1 MGLKS
6 FKGGIH
12 PPYSKESTEKKA
24 LERANEPKIVV
35 IPLLQHIGAPCDPIV
50 KVGDLVKVGQKI
62 GEASGFVSAPI
73 HSSVSGVVKK
83 VAAVDTASG
92 KILSVTIESDGKNE
106 VHESVVPKG
115 TLERLTSEE
124 IVNIVKEAGITGL
137 GGASFP
143 THVKLVP
150 PADKKVDTI
159 ILNGAECEPYLTA
172 DHRLML
178 EEPEK
183 VIFGLKAIMKA
194 IGVEKGYIGLEDN
207 KKDAADVL
215 KKLCENEP
223 NIEVV
228 VTETK
233 YPQGDEKR
241 LIEVVTGRKVPK
253 GGLPMDAQA
262 VVDNVGTAAAIATAI
277 QTGMPLIE
285 RIVTITGDAITTP
298 KNLIVKVGTSFK
310 HIIEQCDGYKSTPGK
325 IIMGG
330 PMTGFSQFTDEIP
343 IVKGTS
349 GVLVLTQEQ
358 SITPEASQ
366 CIRCGKCTQVC
377 PVYLEPVK
385 IRNLSIHERHEETE
399 ALNVISCIACGC
411 CSFICPA
418 KIPLLQSIRIS
429 QQAVLA
435 KRRNK

>member
-12 PPYSKESTEKKA
+12 PPYSKELTEKKA
-24 LERANEPKIVV
+24 LERANEPTIVV
-35 IPLLQHIGAPCDPIV
+35 IPLQQHIGAPCDPIV
-50 KVGDLVKVGQKI
+50 KVGDLVKLGQKI

-83 VAAVDTASG
+83 VAAVDTSAG
-92 KILSVTIESDGKNE
+92 KTLSVTIESDGKNE
-106 VHESVVPKG
+106 IHESVVPKG
-115 TLERLTSEE
+115 TLDSLSSEE

-143 THVKLVP
+143 THVKLAP
-150 PADKKVDTI
+150 PPDKKVDTI

-183 VIFGLKAIMKA
+183 VVFGLKAIMKA
-194 IGVEKGYIGLEDN
+194 IGVQKGYIGIEDN
-207 KKDAADVL
+207 KKDAAEVL
-215 KKLCENEP
+215 KKICENEP
-223 NIEVV
+223 NIEIV

-241 LIEVVTGRKVPK
+241 LIQVATGRTVPM
-253 GGLPMDAQA
+253 GGLPMDAQV

-277 QTGMPLIE
+277 QTGMPLVE

-310 HIIEQCDGYKSTPGK
+310 HVIDQCGGYKSTPGK

-343 IVKGTS
+343 IIKGTS
-349 GVLVLTQEQ
+349 GVLVLTEEQ
-358 SITPEASQ
+358 SITPEPSQ

-385 IRNLSIHERHEETE
+385 IRNLSIKERHEETE
-399 ALNVISCIACGC
+399 ELNVISCIECGC
-411 CSFICPA
+411 CSFVCPA
-418 KIPLLQSIRIS
+418 KIPLLQSIRVS
-429 QQAVLA
+429 KQDVLA